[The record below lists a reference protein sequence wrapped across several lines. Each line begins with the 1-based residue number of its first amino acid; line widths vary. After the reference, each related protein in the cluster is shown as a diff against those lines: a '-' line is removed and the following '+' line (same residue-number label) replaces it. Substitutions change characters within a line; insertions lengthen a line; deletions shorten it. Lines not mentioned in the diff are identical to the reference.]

1 MTGHTRY
8 LTPSQLLRI
17 DRGLS
22 ARDRGIVR
30 SVEQLRLVSGGQLG
44 RLVVADASP
53 SLPGQPGT
61 IGAPRA

>member
-53 SLPGQPGT
+53 SLPASQARSR
-61 IGAPRA
+61 APRA